1 MARVTA
7 AELKRVLANAARS
20 GRRVTDRSPSTADKS
35 SPAPAARFPLTE
47 TQRVLAIDPAL
58 RNTGWAV
65 LEKKGRGLKAVTWGV
80 ISNPAKLLHSG
91 CLVAIREQLTD
102 IIRSHRPEACAIE
115 STIYVQ
121 SYKTAIVL
129 GTARAACLIAAA
141 EHGLPIFEYAPREV
155 KQAAVGRGAA
165 KKDQVA
171 FMIRALLRLQET
183 PPADAADALAVGIT
197 HFQNL
202 EAGAALGL
210 EKRRV

>member
-7 AELKRVLANAARS
+7 AELKRVLANAAKS
-20 GRRVTDRSPSTADKS
+20 GSRVTDRASCAPRPPARLPALAS
-35 SPAPAARFPLTE
+35 SE
-47 TQRVLAIDPAL
+47 KKRVLAIDPAL

-65 LEKKGRGLKAVTWGV
+65 LEKHGHQLRAIAWGV

-91 CLVAIREQLTD
+91 CLVSIREQLQV
-102 IIRSHRPEACAIE
+102 IIREHAPDVCAIE
-115 STIYVQ
+115 TTIYVQ

-141 EHGLPIFEYAPREV
+141 ENGLPIYEYAPREV

-171 FMIRALLRLQET
+171 FMIRSQLQLQET
-183 PPADAADALAVGIT
+183 PPSDAADALAVGIT
-197 HFQNL
+197 HFQNS
-202 EAGAALGL
+202 EAGAAMGI
-210 EKRRV
+210 EARRV

>member
-7 AELKRVLANAARS
+7 AELKRVLANAAKT
-20 GRRVTDRSPSTADKS
+20 GRRVTERTPRPPTPRPAQASTSA
-35 SPAPAARFPLTE
+35 
-47 TQRVLAIDPAL
+47 QRVLAIDPAL

-65 LEKKGRGLKAVTWGV
+65 LEKHGRDLRAIAWG
-80 ISNPAKLLHSG
+80 IITNPQKLLHSG
-91 CLVAIREQLTD
+91 CLVAIREQLHD
-102 IIRSHRPEACAIE
+102 VIRQHRPDACAIE
-115 STIYVQ
+115 TTIYVQ

-141 EHGLPIFEYAPREV
+141 EHGLPIYEYAPREV

-171 FMIRALLRLQET
+171 YMIRALLRLSET

-197 HFQNL
+197 YFQNT
-202 EAGAALGL
+202 EAGTALGL
-210 EKRRV
+210 ESRRV